1 MKKIIIASSNQN
13 KIQEITQII
22 ANLKLNNII
31 IESIRDYTIAEPDE
45 PYDDFLNNAIH
56 KAKYYSTITDQI
68 SIADDSGLC
77 IEALDGFPGVK
88 TKDFMLECGGI
99 ENAFARLEQMLVG
112 KKNHAAYFHAALVI
126 YCPATDQVISHE
138 AKEHGAISFPAR
150 GRDGFAFDP
159 IFIPQGSRLTI
170 AELGIDFKNK
180 TSHRAK
186 ALHGLMQ
193 QLELQ

>member
-56 KAKYYSTITDQI
+56 KAKYYSTI
-68 SIADDSGLC
+68 
-77 IEALDGFPGVK
+77 
-88 TKDFMLECGGI
+88 
-99 ENAFARLEQMLVG
+99 
-112 KKNHAAYFHAALVI
+112 
-126 YCPATDQVISHE
+126 
-138 AKEHGAISFPAR
+138 
-150 GRDGFAFDP
+150 DP